1 MTLPK
6 PKSRKEKILK
16 YIIDKEGTPPIPQTR
31 LEKLM
36 LALGEK
42 ISGGAEIPP
51 ASTSQNG
58 LMSKEDKS
66 KLDGIQAQANNYE
79 HPAKHPASV
88 ITQDANNRFVTDAEK
103 TAWNGKA
110 NNTAATES
118 ALGLVK
124 KMPTQANSTASDF
137 PGVVADLN
145 SLIAKLKNAGI
156 MS

>member
-6 PKSRKEKILK
+6 PCSRKEQILK
-16 YIIDKEGTPPIPQTR
+16 HMVDKDGELPKAQTR
-31 LEKLM
+31 LEAYLV
-36 LALGEK
+36 ALDAK
-42 ISGGAEIPP
+42 ISEGVEMPVATTGA
-51 ASTSQNG
+51 NG
-58 LMSKEDKS
+58 LMSSEDKS
-66 KLDGIQAQANNYE
+66 KLDGIQAQVNKYE
-79 HPAKHPASV
+79 HPANHPASV
-88 ITQDANNRFVTDAEK
+88 ITQDANNRFVTDTEK

-124 KMPTQANSTASDF
+124 KMPTQANSTASDV

-145 SLIAKLKNAGI
+145 SLITKLKNAGI

>member
-1 MTLPK
+1 MKLPI
-6 PKSRKEKILK
+6 PCSRKEQILK
-16 YIIDKEGTPPIPQTR
+16 YIIDKEGEAPVPQTR
-31 LEKLM
+31 LEKFM
-36 LALGEK
+36 LALGK
-42 ISGGAEIPP
+42 ISGGSEIPP

-66 KLDGIQAQANNYE
+66 KLDDIQAQANKYE

-103 TAWNGKA
+103 SAWNGKA

-124 KMPTQANSTASDF
+124 KMPTQANSVASDV

-145 SLIAKLKNAGI
+145 SLITKLKNAGI